1 MNLVENVKEGLR
13 SVQANLLR
21 SIITALIV
29 TIGIT
34 ALISVLT
41 AIEAAQKSFSE
52 SLSALGSSSFDITSR
67 YYRGG
72 STQGVS
78 QKRHAPLKLNE
89 TLRFIDQ
96 YRVSSTISL
105 SSYLTSI
112 AEVKHGSNKTNPNV
126 AALGVNENYTYI
138 KNLNVAKGRNF
149 SAYEIEYG
157 MPAIVLG
164 HSVYTTLFKNK
175 EDAINKKVS
184 FSGKQFKVI
193 GVLEEKGNSLEDNY
207 DNMVFIPIR
216 LANQMAQGRGLSYE
230 LTVGI
235 ADPTQLEYA
244 MGEATGLMRSIRR
257 DEIGS
262 ENSFELESSE
272 SLKET
277 MAEITGYFRMGGF
290 GIGFI
295 TLIGAAIALMNIM
308 LVSVTER
315 TREIGVRKALG
326 ATPTKIRVQFIVEAI
341 VVCLLGGI
349 LGIVLGILVGNLFG
363 SILGSKSF
371 FLPVTWIITGFVV
384 CVMVG
389 LISGY
394 YPAHKASKLDPI
406 ESLRFE

>member
-41 AIEAAQKSFSE
+41 AIDAVEKSINE
-52 SLSALGSSSFDITSR
+52 SLSALGSNAFDITSIQ
-67 YYRGG
+67 YRGN
-72 STQGVS
+72 SNQGVA
-78 QKRHAPLKLNE
+78 QKRHPPIKLNE
-89 TLRFIDQ
+89 ALRFMDQ

-105 SSYLTSI
+105 SSYLTFI
-112 AEVKHGSNKTNPNV
+112 AEVKHASNKTNPNV
-126 AALGVNENYTYI
+126 AALGVNENYVYI
-138 KNLNVAKGRNF
+138 KNLNFAKGRNF
-149 SAYEIEYG
+149 SSYEIQFG
-157 MPAIVLG
+157 MQAIVLG
-164 HSVYTTLFKNK
+164 HTIYKTLFKNG
-175 EDAINKKVS
+175 EDPINKKVS
-184 FSGKQFKVI
+184 FSGTQFKVI
-193 GVLEEKGNSLEDNY
+193 GVLEEKGNSLEENF

-216 LANQMAQGRGLSYE
+216 LANQMAQGRGLQYE

-235 ADPTQLEYA
+235 ADPTQLDYA
-244 MGEATGLMRSIRR
+244 MGEATGVMRAIRR
-257 DEIGS
+257 DEIGK
-262 ENSFELESSE
+262 ENSFQLESSE

-277 MAEITGYFRMGGF
+277 MASITGGLRMGGF

-295 TLIGAAIALMNIM
+295 TLLGAAIALMNIM
-308 LVSVTER
+308 MVSVTER

-326 ATPTKIRVQFIVEAI
+326 ATPLKIRVQFIVEAI

-349 LGIVLGILVGNLFG
+349 LGIILGILVGNLFG
-363 SILGSKSF
+363 SILGSKAF
-371 FLPVTWIITGFVV
+371 FLPITWIITGFLV
-384 CVMVG
+384 CIGVG